1 MDSTLITFAS
11 EVEFS
16 SLYPNIKF
24 ESVDRK
30 IVSIG
35 KNTFVSVLGVGLV
48 NYGANLARILVENHF
63 GSVII
68 LGICGAYSESGL
80 SIGEMVRVDTE
91 TVGDLG
97 VQECDG
103 SFVPWRAIN
112 NTQSDFYSASPLDR
126 APEVVQKLKG
136 VSGLSVNCCTGTES
150 MASMRYRLFGADVES
165 MEGAAGFA
173 VCNALKISVYQVR
186 VVSNVASTRDLTR
199 WEVASALKI
208 LKTQFLDRW
217 DPS

>member
-16 SLYPNIKF
+16 SLYPNINF

-48 NYGANLARILVENHF
+48 NYGANLSCILAENRF

-68 LGICGAYSESGL
+68 LGVCGAYPESGL
-80 SIGEMVRVDTE
+80 SIGEMVRIDTE

-112 NTQSDFYSASPLDR
+112 NSQSDFYSVSTLDR
-126 APEVVQKLKG
+126 APKIIQKLKG

-173 VCNALKISVYQVR
+173 VCNALKISVYEVR
-186 VVSNVASTRDLTR
+186 VVSNIASTRDLTR

-208 LKTQFLDRW
+208 LKKQFLDCW

>member
-1 MDSTLITFAS
+1 MGSTLITFAS

-16 SLYPNIKF
+16 NLYPNINF
-24 ESVDRK
+24 ESADRT

-48 NYGANLARILVENHF
+48 NYGANLSRILAENRF
-63 GSVII
+63 DSVVL
-68 LGICGAYSESGL
+68 LGICGAYPESGL
-80 SIGEMVRVDTE
+80 SIGEMVRIDTE
-91 TVGDLG
+91 TVGDFG
-97 VQECDG
+97 VQEWDG

-112 NTQSDFYSASPLDR
+112 NSPSDFYSASPLDR
-126 APEVVQKLKG
+126 APQIIQKLKG

-150 MASMRYRLFGADVES
+150 MASMRYHLFGADVES

-173 VCNALKISVYQVR
+173 VCNALKTPVYEVR
-186 VVSNVASTRDLTR
+186 VVSNIASTRDLTR

-208 LKTQFLDRW
+208 LKKQFLDCW
-217 DPS
+217 DLP